1 MDKLRLHKEEM
12 PAYLDKEVLSADR
25 DKFGHTH
32 LADALRG
39 LIENEKH
46 RPPYSVGLLGK
57 WGTGK
62 STVKEIYLHDLKND
76 EIKNGDGTKRRDRVY
91 TITFNA
97 WKYGGE
103 TDIRK
108 SLFRHI
114 FLKIGGKHEE
124 ADRHLFKT
132 VESTEFQRKP
142 FSEICTEF
150 TDHVPGLL
158 IVGFFVLLFSALVTL
173 IAWAFGSE
181 DPFTVSIGLLTSAG
195 VVAWLVQKFFSNLML
210 LSARKPMHITSP
222 PSQTIEEF
230 ESLFLA
236 QMKKFKKGGICSDKG
251 KNVQQ
256 IVVFVDDLD
265 RLTADEMV
273 SGLDGIRSL
282 IEMASHEMPDDTG
295 IVFVISCDEERVADV
310 LSKRRA
316 YGELSANV
324 SNIQDARRYLDRI
337 FQFRLEIPP
346 FPKRDMRNFVLSLV
360 ETEYPA
366 LQADLEQRK
375 IDNTELVDRMIH
387 PAVQSPR
394 NAIQILNLF
403 AQSWWL
409 GVLREYKAVG
419 SENPG
424 GLGEGVVTGH
434 PLTLAVVCVI
444 RTDFPDFHQALQRNP
459 RIFDYFIDRF
469 IRPEPLQALPT
480 EIHEELAVFATKQ
493 PEKNR
498 WEVKPQ
504 HRGLRQ
510 FMSYTQDVRRPY
522 SLQPFL
528 ALSQDSVSRKHG
540 DKAVPIEEA
549 LRTSDSIALLDAVG
563 LTGSTEPLP
572 PDFGTLL
579 ADLIDDLLTET
590 PTIQDNVA
598 FTVAQL
604 DQRIPEKDKRR
615 VLGFIIR
622 RAGGS
627 GDLRWR
633 VGPSKLQT
641 LASYAEKEE
650 LQVLGRSLIEDL
662 VSDETKVLLPSLERP
677 SLSEGRNL
685 TEITASMILE
695 IMEKTELPPIA
706 SQQFGDWLLN
716 RSVKISGQSDQI
728 PLTWLEEKLLAH
740 EDIILPMIRNDY
752 PHIIAEELSREEPEQ
767 LDLAIITD
775 RASRVFDYFF
785 EQGTQT
791 RVKLW
796 DYLKSFATLRQS
808 SLVALAFSKFSQWYN
823 DVDTDSADDIFEALG
838 TRLAKNEEDAGTWP
852 LDDEEETL
860 RDIFVDL
867 AEALQSFSNDGI
879 SNMIHLAQGWSNTSL
894 RSGSAARIY
903 SVIQEVDFEQWVT
916 LSTQWTERLFTD
928 LPEACQE
935 ILIAAANQK
944 DAPEE
949 MRMEL
954 ASSIASLCSPIEFD
968 NHKIASLSRIL
979 CLLDKSLL
987 HASPFAEQ
995 IEEFVNDT
1003 IMLITQSPD
1012 NSAVLKVRTL
1022 GDNLD
1027 KLPVEK
1033 AHQLLDSLSDIQ
1045 WDIVPSVYK
1054 EFSEKWPMPASEGGI
1069 DFAAQNLF
1077 DVGIDAFDN
1086 LEQSE
1091 EGVQLLKS
1099 LDNLQRRARLDQE
1112 DNQGRLVHRA
1122 CGFWSYAPET
1132 AENIV
1137 GQYPDTRR
1145 TPELLSG
1152 LAEKVSEIS
1161 TGDDDDRERLL
1172 EFLLCEVGRANA
1184 EDIQKVTTRLLSERP
1199 QEIDGLPNPV
1209 LALWVAAVSRLD
1221 PQILVDT
1228 LVSDEYINDDQAVH
1242 LYNHVLN
1249 KLEHISDEHFFE
1261 IFRETLSTADGR
1273 EKTADVVVRSIG
1285 NVADRLLISDGQK
1298 RRLCEAALSVF
1309 SEIPNRER
1317 KANLAKVCTPFGLKN
1332 VIVDGEY
1339 KNHMS
1344 EDDLE
1349 IIEGFTGK
1357 ISKKGIF
1364 GRDLEK

>member
-1 MDKLRLHKEEM
+1 M
-12 PAYLDKEVLSADR
+12 PAYLDKEVSSADR

-76 EIKNGDGTKRRDRVY
+76 EIKNGDGIKRRDRVY

-114 FLKIGGKHEE
+114 FLNIGGKHEE
-124 ADRHLFKT
+124 VDRYLFKT
-132 VESTEFQRKP
+132 VKSTEFQKKS

-173 IAWAFGSE
+173 MAWAFGYE
-181 DPFTVSIGLLTSAG
+181 DPITASVALVSSAG
-195 VVAWLVQKFFSNLML
+195 IVALLVQKFFSNLML

-222 PSQTIEEF
+222 PSQTIEEL

-236 QMKKFKKGGICSDKG
+236 QMKKFKKGGICSNKG
-251 KNVQQ
+251 KNVQR

-366 LQADLEQRK
+366 LQADFEQRK

-387 PAVQSPR
+387 PAVRSPR

-424 GLGEGVVTGH
+424 GLGEGVITSH
-434 PLTLAVVCVI
+434 PLTLAIVCVI

-469 IRPEPLQALPT
+469 IRPEPLQALPA
-480 EIHEELAVFATKQ
+480 EIHEELAVFADFPDEQ
-493 PEKNR
+493 PKEGR

-563 LTGSTEPLP
+563 LTGSAEPLP
-572 PDFGTLL
+572 SDFGTLL
-579 ADLIDDLLTET
+579 ADLIDDLRTET

-615 VLGFIIR
+615 ILGFVIR
-622 RAGGS
+622 RAGDS
-627 GDLRWR
+627 EDLRWR

-650 LQVLGRSLIEDL
+650 LQVLGRSLIEDIA
-662 VSDETKVLLPSLERP
+662 SDETKVLLPSLERP
-677 SLSEGRNL
+677 NLREGRNL
-685 TEITASMILE
+685 TETTASMILE
-695 IMEKTELPPIA
+695 IMEKTELLPLT
-706 SQQFGDWLLN
+706 SQQLADWLLD
-716 RSVKISGQSDQI
+716 RAVKISGQSDQI

-740 EDIILPMIRNDY
+740 ENIVLPMIRNDY
-752 PHIIAEELSREEPEQ
+752 PRIIAEELSREQPEQ
-767 LDLAIITD
+767 LDLAVITD
-775 RASRVFDYFF
+775 RVGRVFDYFF
-785 EQGTQT
+785 EQGAQT

-796 DYLKSFATLRQS
+796 DYLKSFASLRQS
-808 SLVALAFSKFSQWYN
+808 SLVALASSKFAQWRD
-823 DVDTDSADDIFEALG
+823 DVDEGPADEIFEVLG
-838 TRLAKNEEDAGTWP
+838 TRLIKNEEDADTWP
-852 LDDEEETL
+852 LDNEEETL

-867 AEALQSFSNDGI
+867 AEALEPFSDNGV
-879 SNMIHLAQGWSNTSL
+879 SNMVRLAQDWSNTPV

-903 SVIQEVDFEQWVT
+903 SVIEEVDPDQWAT
-916 LSTQWTERLFTD
+916 LNTQWTGRLFAD
-928 LPEACQE
+928 LPEACQKV
-935 ILIAAANQK
+935 LIAAANQE
-944 DAPEE
+944 DASEE
-949 MRMEL
+949 LRMEL
-954 ASSIASLCSPIEFD
+954 ASSIASLRGPIEFD

-979 CLLDKSLL
+979 HLLDKSLL

-995 IEEFVNDT
+995 IEEFINDT
-1003 IMLITQSPD
+1003 ISLITQSPD
-1012 NSAVLKVRTL
+1012 SSAILKVRTL

-1033 AHQLLDSLSDIQ
+1033 AHQLLDSLSNIV
-1045 WDIVPSVYK
+1045 WDIIPSVYK

-1077 DVGIDAFDN
+1077 DAGINAFDN

-1091 EGVQLLKS
+1091 EAVQLLKS
-1099 LDNLQRRARLDQE
+1099 LDSLHRRARLDQE
-1112 DNQGRLVHRA
+1112 DNQNNLVHRA

-1137 GQYPDTRR
+1137 GQYPDARR

-1152 LAEKVSEIS
+1152 LAEQVSEIS
-1161 TGDDDDRERLL
+1161 TGDGDNREQLL
-1172 EFLLCEVGRANA
+1172 EFLVCEVGHADA
-1184 EDIQKVTTRLLSERP
+1184 EDIQEVTTRLLSERP
-1199 QEIDGLPNPV
+1199 QEIDDSPDPV

-1228 LVSDEYINDDQAVH
+1228 LVSNEYINDDQAAH

-1249 KLEHISDEHFFE
+1249 NLEHISDEHFFE
-1261 IFRETLSTADGR
+1261 ILRGTLSTADGR

-1285 NVADRLLISDGQK
+1285 NVADRLLTSDGQK

-1309 SEIPNRER
+1309 SQIPNRER
-1317 KANLAKVCTPFGLKN
+1317 KANLAKICTPFELKN

-1339 KNHMS
+1339 KNHIS

-1357 ISKKGIF
+1357 ISKKGVF
-1364 GRDLEK
+1364 GRDLEE